1 MSENITIKNKKAYF
15 EYHILDKYECGIELL
30 GTEIKSIRSGKANL
44 TDGFCT
50 FVGNE
55 LYAFNIH
62 ISEYSMGSF
71 YNHEPKRNRKLLLTK
86 KELRKLQIKT
96 QDKGMTIVPLQI
108 FFNERGFA
116 KMEIA
121 LAQGKKLH
129 DKRDTMKERDAKI
142 EMSKLSKSRRVE
154 GSNLSKG
161 LSS

>member
-1 MSENITIKNKKAYF
+1 MSETSTIQNKKAYF
-15 EYHILDKYECGIELL
+15 EYHILDKYVAGIELL
-30 GTEIKSIRSGKANL
+30 GTEIKSIRAGKANL

-55 LYAFNIH
+55 LFAFNIH

-71 YNHEPKRNRKLLLTK
+71 YNHEPKRNRKLLLNK
-86 KELRKLQIKT
+86 KELRKLQAKT
-96 QDKGMTIVPLQI
+96 QDKGTTIIPLKI

-129 DKRDTMKERDAKI
+129 DKRDSMKERDAKI
-142 EMSKLSKSRRVE
+142 EISRIRKV
-154 GSNLSKG
+154 
-161 LSS
+161 

>member
-86 KELRKLQIKT
+86 KELRKLQVKT

-142 EMSKLSKSRRVE
+142 EISRY
-154 GSNLSKG
+154 NK
-161 LSS
+161 

>member
-15 EYHILDKYECGIELL
+15 EYHILDKYEAGIELL
-30 GTEIKSIRSGKANL
+30 GTEIKSIRAGKANL

-55 LYAFNIH
+55 LFAFNIH

-71 YNHEPKRNRKLLLTK
+71 YNHEPKRNRKLLLNK
-86 KELRKLQIKT
+86 KELNKLRIKT

-129 DKRDTMKERDAKI
+129 DKREDMKAKTMHRETQQI
-142 EMSKLSKSRRVE
+142 LKSM
-154 GSNLSKG
+154 K
-161 LSS
+161 

>member
-154 GSNLSKG
+154 
-161 LSS
+161 

>member
-15 EYHILDKYECGIELL
+15 EYHILDKYEAGIELL
-30 GTEIKSIRSGKANL
+30 GTEIKSIRAGKANL

-55 LYAFNIH
+55 LFAFNIH

-71 YNHEPKRNRKLLLTK
+71 YNHEPKRNRKLLLNK
-86 KELRKLQIKT
+86 KELNKLRIKT

-129 DKRDTMKERDAKI
+129 DKRDSLKERDAKI
-142 EMSKLSKSRRVE
+142 EISRY
-154 GSNLSKG
+154 NK
-161 LSS
+161 

>member
-108 FFNERGFA
+108 FFNVRGFA

-154 GSNLSKG
+154 
-161 LSS
+161 

>member
-15 EYHILDKYECGIELL
+15 EYHILDKYEAGIELL
-30 GTEIKSIRSGKANL
+30 GTEIKSIRAGKANL

-55 LYAFNIH
+55 LFAFNIH

-71 YNHEPKRNRKLLLTK
+71 YNHEPKRNRKLLLNK
-86 KELRKLQIKT
+86 KELHKLRIKT
-96 QDKGMTIVPLQI
+96 QDKGMTIIPLQI

-129 DKRDTMKERDAKI
+129 DKRDSLKERDAKI
-142 EMSKLSKSRRVE
+142 EISRY
-154 GSNLSKG
+154 NK
-161 LSS
+161 

>member
-15 EYHILDKYECGIELL
+15 EYHILDKYVAGIELL
-30 GTEIKSIRSGKANL
+30 GTEIKSIRAGKANL

-50 FVGNE
+50 FVGND
-55 LYAFNIH
+55 LFAFNIH

-71 YNHEPKRNRKLLLTK
+71 YNHEPKRNRRLLLTK
-86 KELRKLQIKT
+86 KELHKLQIKA
-96 QDKGMTIVPLQI
+96 QDKGMTIIPLQI

-129 DKRDTMKERDAKI
+129 DKRDSLKERDAKI
-142 EMSKLSKSRRVE
+142 EISRY
-154 GSNLSKG
+154 NK
-161 LSS
+161 

>member
-15 EYHILDKYECGIELL
+15 EYHILDKYVAGIELL
-30 GTEIKSIRSGKANL
+30 GTEIKSIRAGKANL

-50 FVGNE
+50 FVGND
-55 LYAFNIH
+55 LFAFNIH

-71 YNHEPKRNRKLLLTK
+71 YNHEPKRNRRLLLTK
-86 KELRKLQIKT
+86 KELHKLQTKT
-96 QDKGMTIVPLQI
+96 QDKGMTIIPLQI

-142 EMSKLSKSRRVE
+142 EISRY
-154 GSNLSKG
+154 NK
-161 LSS
+161 

>member
-1 MSENITIKNKKAYF
+1 MSDNITIKNKKAYF

-129 DKRDTMKERDAKI
+129 DKRDSLKERDAKI
-142 EMSKLSKSRRVE
+142 EISRY
-154 GSNLSKG
+154 NK
-161 LSS
+161 

>member
-15 EYHILDKYECGIELL
+15 EYHILDKYVAGIELL
-30 GTEIKSIRSGKANL
+30 GTEIKSIRAGKANL

-50 FVGNE
+50 FVGND
-55 LYAFNIH
+55 LFAFNIH

-71 YNHEPKRNRKLLLTK
+71 YNHEPKRNRRLLLNK
-86 KELRKLQIKT
+86 KELHKLQTKT
-96 QDKGMTIVPLQI
+96 QDKGMTIIPLQI

-129 DKRDTMKERDAKI
+129 DKRDSMKERDAKI
-142 EMSKLSKSRRVE
+142 EISRY
-154 GSNLSKG
+154 NK
-161 LSS
+161 

>member
-15 EYHILDKYECGIELL
+15 EYHILDKYVAGIELL
-30 GTEIKSIRSGKANL
+30 GTEIKSIRAGKANL

-50 FVGNE
+50 FVGND
-55 LYAFNIH
+55 LFAFNIH

-71 YNHEPKRNRKLLLTK
+71 YNHEPKRNRRLLLTK
-86 KELRKLQIKT
+86 KELHKLQIKT
-96 QDKGMTIVPLQI
+96 QDKGMTIIPLQI

-129 DKRDTMKERDAKI
+129 DKRDSLKERDAKI
-142 EMSKLSKSRRVE
+142 EISRY
-154 GSNLSKG
+154 NK
-161 LSS
+161 

>member
-1 MSENITIKNKKAYF
+1 
-15 EYHILDKYECGIELL
+15 
-30 GTEIKSIRSGKANL
+30 
-44 TDGFCT
+44 
-50 FVGNE
+50 
-55 LYAFNIH
+55 
-62 ISEYSMGSF
+62 MGSF

-142 EMSKLSKSRRVE
+142 EISRY
-154 GSNLSKG
+154 NK
-161 LSS
+161 

>member
-15 EYHILDKYECGIELL
+15 EYHILDKYEAGIELL
-30 GTEIKSIRSGKANL
+30 GTEIKSIRAGKANL

-55 LYAFNIH
+55 LFAFNIH

-71 YNHEPKRNRKLLLTK
+71 YNHEPKRNRKLLLNK
-86 KELRKLQIKT
+86 KELSKLRIKT

-129 DKRDTMKERDAKI
+129 DKRDSLKERDAKI
-142 EMSKLSKSRRVE
+142 EISRY
-154 GSNLSKG
+154 NK
-161 LSS
+161 

>member
-1 MSENITIKNKKAYF
+1 MSENTTIKNKKAYF
-15 EYHILDKYECGIELL
+15 EYHILDKYVAGIELL
-30 GTEIKSIRSGKANL
+30 GTEIKSIRAGKANL

-50 FVGNE
+50 FVGND
-55 LYAFNIH
+55 LFAFNIH

-71 YNHEPKRNRKLLLTK
+71 YNHEPKRNRRLLLTK
-86 KELRKLQIKT
+86 KELHKLQIKA
-96 QDKGMTIVPLQI
+96 QDKGMTIIPLQI

-142 EMSKLSKSRRVE
+142 EISRY
-154 GSNLSKG
+154 NK
-161 LSS
+161 

>member
-142 EMSKLSKSRRVE
+142 EMSKLSKSRWVE
-154 GSNLSKG
+154 
-161 LSS
+161 

>member
-1 MSENITIKNKKAYF
+1 MSENITIKNKTAYF

-108 FFNERGFA
+108 FFNVRGFA

-154 GSNLSKG
+154 
-161 LSS
+161 

>member
-1 MSENITIKNKKAYF
+1 MYICYPMSENITIKNKKAYF

-108 FFNERGFA
+108 FFNVRGFA

-154 GSNLSKG
+154 
-161 LSS
+161 

>member
-50 FVGNE
+50 FVGDE

-154 GSNLSKG
+154 
-161 LSS
+161 

>member
-1 MSENITIKNKKAYF
+1 MSQNINIQNKKAYF
-15 EYHILDKYECGIELL
+15 EYHILEKYVAGIELL

-44 TDGFCT
+44 SDGFCT

-55 LYAFNIH
+55 LFAFNIH

-86 KELRKLQIKT
+86 KELKKLQNKT
-96 QDKGMTIVPLQI
+96 KDKGMTIVPLQLFI
-108 FFNERGFA
+108 NERGFA

-129 DKRDTMKERDAKI
+129 DKRDAIKERESKI
-142 EMSKLSKSRRVE
+142 ELNRAR
-154 GSNLSKG
+154 
-161 LSS
+161 

>member
-15 EYHILDKYECGIELL
+15 EYHILDKYEAGIELL
-30 GTEIKSIRSGKANL
+30 GTEIKSIRAGKANL

-55 LYAFNIH
+55 LFAFNIH

-71 YNHEPKRNRKLLLTK
+71 YNHEPKRNRKLLLNK
-86 KELRKLQIKT
+86 KELHKLRTKT
-96 QDKGMTIVPLQI
+96 QDKGMTIIPLQI

-129 DKRDTMKERDAKI
+129 DKRDSLKERDAKI
-142 EMSKLSKSRRVE
+142 EISRY
-154 GSNLSKG
+154 NK
-161 LSS
+161 

>member
-86 KELRKLQIKT
+86 KELRKLQVKT

-129 DKRDTMKERDAKI
+129 DKRDSMKERDAKI
-142 EMSKLSKSRRVE
+142 EISKLSKSRRVE
-154 GSNLSKG
+154 
-161 LSS
+161 